1 MGWKQWDL
9 YTAVYDVLSTLSED
23 MINMLP
29 AVHTLTGCD
38 TTSKVG
44 TKKKALSLLKS
55 GKYTEL
61 KYFGATELLD
71 THLTKTAESFLVKC
85 MPSSSSDSSF
95 DELRHHLYH
104 ASKLDK
110 LQVEKLPCCSSSLH
124 FHNYIESASS
134 MLHNKKLLVAG
145 WVAPRGLW
153 IWLWHWRRVC
163 AKNHFLA
170 SSRRLPNALYL
181 WEMHKEDSLSLQS

>member
-1 MGWKQWDL
+1 
-9 YTAVYDVLSTLSED
+9 

-61 KYFGATELLD
+61 KNFGATELLD
-71 THLTKTAESFLVKC
+71 SHLTKTAESFLVKC
-85 MPSSSSDSSF
+85 MPSSSSASSF
-95 DELRHHLYH
+95 DELRHHVYH

-110 LQVEKLPCCSSSLH
+110 LQIEKLPCCSSSLH
-124 FHNYIESASS
+124 FHILRAHRQCYTIRNCLSQVELPPENYGFDFDTEDGYVPRITSS
-134 MLHNKKLLVAG
+134 NLPEDFPTPCTCGKCTKKTVC
-145 WVAPRGLW
+145 PC
-153 IWLWHWRRVC
+153 RVNGRKC
-163 AKNHFLA
+163 SDFCRCKGNCRNPL
-170 SSRRLPNALYL
+170 
-181 WEMHKEDSLSLQS
+181 K